1 MLTVKEKGL
10 LLNIIKHCDKIELK
24 MTSLTRKKFDED
36 EDIREII
43 CFNIFQIGE
52 LAKNFEPEFVKKYGG
67 VPWKHIKGMRD
78 KIGHGYGTIDL
89 DRIWDT
95 ASIDISPLNKYCKEI
110 INKNS

>member
-10 LLNIIKHCDKIELK
+10 LLNIIKHCDKIESK
-24 MTSLTRKKFDED
+24 TISLDRARFDSDED
-36 EDIREII
+36 LREII

-52 LAKNFEPEFVKKYGG
+52 LAKNFDSEFVKKYGG

-89 DRIWDT
+89 DKIWDT
-95 ASIDISPLNKYCKEI
+95 IIRDIGPLNKYCKEI
-110 INKNS
+110 LSENN